1 MNETWTKD
9 DILNDRRY
17 CQLLNEQFARLGVGM
32 KASPRTGRQ
41 ARTGCEDILI
51 TGATPWMAETL
62 VFVIKGGQGFTGED
76 LYSEREK
83 YLQDLIRQ

>member
-17 CQLLNEQFARLGVGM
+17 CQLLNEQFARLRVEM

-51 TGATPWMAETL
+51 TGALMPWMEQTL
-62 VFVIKGGQGFTGED
+62 VIKGGQGFAGED
-76 LYSEREK
+76 FCSEREK
-83 YLQDLIRQ
+83 YLQDLIRR